1 MSHDQPGGGA
11 PSAGHTQTPGLTLPA
26 PGEPSHRLE
35 VDGGASTVR
44 ILPATEAPLQLAE
57 TLFAFGCRVEMGP
70 GGMLA
75 ASIGADCPREGIMEW
90 LDGLESEGAIQ
101 QAPGYMA

>member
-26 PGEPSHRLE
+26 PGEPSNRLE

-44 ILPATEAPLQLAE
+44 LDEL
-57 TLFAFGCRVEMGP
+57 GP
-70 GGMLA
+70 IVVN
-75 ASIGADCPREGIMEW
+75 S
-90 LDGLESEGAIQ
+90 DGVRRC
-101 QAPGYMA
+101 